1 MKLVTVTSNTIS
13 DKLKNNEDIMLL
25 YPLKSYTVGYPITF
39 DIKDID
45 GFVLFNRILDDF
57 EIDELEKQLHEKN
70 NIKGI
75 VFDDLGILDIVSD
88 LNITK
93 ILLINHYANNT
104 RSINY
109 YLEYTDSVVV
119 SSDITEEE
127 IKEIVKNTIKP
138 VVVNVFGMKDLMYSR
153 RLLLTNYAKHY
164 NISNKDMIDAKIND
178 NGFKIFENEYGTY
191 FYASKY
197 YNALDL
203 LDLDNVL
210 YFWYNPVFLD
220 DEEILD
226 VVINN
231 DVNNIDN
238 DSLFLDKATT
248 YRIGEAHD

>member
-1 MKLVTVTSNTIS
+1 MKLVTVTSKTII
-13 DKLKNNEDIMLL
+13 DKLKNNEDMELL
-25 YPLKSYTVGYPITF
+25 YPLKSYTIGYEVTF

-45 GFVLFNRILDDF
+45 GFVLINRILDDF
-57 EIDELEKQLHEKN
+57 DLDKLDKLLHENN

-75 VFDDLGILDIVSD
+75 VFDDLGIIDIVSD

-93 ILLINHYANNT
+93 ILLINHYANNY

-109 YLEYTDSVVV
+109 YLEYVDSVVV

-153 RLLLTNYAKHY
+153 RLLLTNYAKYY
-164 NISNKDMIDAKIND
+164 NIPNKDMIEAKIND

-231 DVNNIDN
+231 DVSNIDN

-248 YRIGEAHD
+248 YRIGD

>member
-1 MKLVTVTSNTIS
+1 M
-13 DKLKNNEDIMLL
+13 
-25 YPLKSYTVGYPITF
+25 
-39 DIKDID
+39 
-45 GFVLFNRILDDF
+45 
-57 EIDELEKQLHEKN
+57 
-70 NIKGI
+70 
-75 VFDDLGILDIVSD
+75 
-88 LNITK
+88 
-93 ILLINHYANNT
+93 
-104 RSINY
+104 
-109 YLEYTDSVVV
+109 DSVVV

-164 NISNKDMIDAKIND
+164 NIQNKDMIDAKIKD
-178 NGFKIFENEYGTY
+178 NGFKIFENEFGTY

-203 LDLDNVL
+203 LSLDNVL

-248 YRIGEAHD
+248 YSIGEAHD